1 MAGTFSTLRTELA
14 DGVFTITLHRPEALN
29 AISADMSVELG
40 AALRLAQRDPAVRC
54 LVLTGAGRAFCAG
67 QDVRALQATGGP
79 TPADHFGAYLREAYN
94 PLVLRIR
101 TGDKPVIAAINGPA
115 AGAGL
120 SLALAA
126 DLRLCA
132 ASATLKL
139 AFTQLGLVPDAG
151 ATLALLQHVGFG
163 RAAEICLLDE
173 PIPAARA
180 LELGL
185 VNRVVEDVA
194 LAAATRTIAGRLAAL
209 PPRALTLVRRALNHA
224 WTAGLEEQL
233 EYEAFLQTTAGRT
246 ADHREAVAA
255 FLGKRPPHFTG
266 Q

>member
-1 MAGTFSTLRTELA
+1 MAGTFSTLRTEVA
-14 DGVFTITLHRPEALN
+14 EGVFTITLHRPDALN
-29 AISADMSVELG
+29 AINTDMSVELL
-40 AALRLAQRDPAVRC
+40 AAWRLAQRDPAVRC

-67 QDVRALQATGGP
+67 QDVRALQAAGSP
-79 TPADHFGAYLREAYN
+79 TPADHFGAYLREVYN
-94 PLVLRIR
+94 PLVLRLR

-151 ATLALLQHVGFG
+151 ATLTLVQHVGFG
-163 RAAEICLLDE
+163 RAAELCLLDE
-173 PIPAARA
+173 PIPPHRA
-180 LELGL
+180 LEWGL
-185 VNRVVEDVA
+185 VNRVVEDAA
-194 LAAATRTIAGRLAAL
+194 LPEATRAVARRLVAL
-209 PPRALTLVRRALNHA
+209 PPRALTLARRALNHA
-224 WTAGLEEQL
+224 WTAGLDQQL
-233 EYEAFLQTTAGRT
+233 EYEAYLQTTAGRT

-255 FLGKRPPHFTG
+255 FLGKRPPRFTG